1 MSKEMIVQ
9 IANDFNNVMLTT
21 AKPYQEQIK
30 QLQAKIKE
38 LSEQRERG
46 MAAIDRHRC
55 SLLAENKK
63 LQKQSDL
70 LTLGL
75 LQEKDKVQKLINALD
90 CAKNFID
97 GYGAARI
104 KEGLGRDGMDAVLNV
119 IDEIAELTDI
129 CPICGEEKPISD
141 LHRNC
146 GK

>member
-1 MSKEMIVQ
+1 MSEMLDNPDEHGIYPTSKFMWEMETL
-9 IANDFNNVMLTT
+9 I
-21 AKPYQEQIK
+21 
-30 QLQAKIKE
+30 
-38 LSEQRERG
+38 
-46 MAAIDRHRC
+46 
-55 SLLAENKK
+55 LAENER

-104 KEGLGRDGMDAVLNV
+104 KEGLGRDGMDAVFNK
-119 IDEIAELTDI
+119 IGEIAGLTDI
-129 CPICGEEKPISD
+129 CLICGEEKLVDD